1 LGVAAD
7 ADVGSGRG
15 HPGVELGEGEPA
27 SLLER
32 LALTEHV
39 AELAHTVENH
49 GLLLARL
56 LDKE

>member
-1 LGVAAD
+1 
-7 ADVGSGRG
+7 
-15 HPGVELGEGEPA
+15 VELGEGEPA

-39 AELAHTVENH
+39 AELADTVENH

-56 LDKE
+56 LAKE

>member
-1 LGVAAD
+1 
-7 ADVGSGRG
+7 
-15 HPGVELGEGEPA
+15 
-27 SLLER
+27 LLER

-39 AELAHTVENH
+39 AELADTGENH